1 MSLWSRFKN
10 LDRAFA
16 WSFLGF
22 IVGIWGLAG
31 AGFGVWAYFN
41 SPSPRLTYEVLTNTP
56 VFDVREKVDELQV
69 LYKDIDI
76 TDGDFILQVITF
88 RVVNNGQVDIKKD
101 FYDAENS
108 PLGIRLSEGEIVE
121 NPVIIS
127 SSNEYLDES
136 LKLDVI
142 DSKEVQI
149 QPVIL
154 NSGDF
159 FTIKL
164 LALISSESVD
174 LEATGKIAGINSI
187 ELKELYESDI
197 EFATDDQINITLTS
211 SRLTAV
217 TLSSILTIGVIC
229 VLSLIILRI
238 RK

>member
-1 MSLWSRFKN
+1 
-10 LDRAFA
+10 
-16 WSFLGF
+16 
-22 IVGIWGLAG
+22 VGLAG

-56 VFDVREKVDELQV
+56 VFDVREEVDKLQV
-69 LYKDIDI
+69 LYNDIDI

-88 RVVNNGQVDIKKD
+88 RVVNSGQVNIKKD

-108 PLGIRLSEGEIVE
+108 PLGIRLSEGKIVE
-121 NPVIIS
+121 KPVVIS

-136 LKLDVI
+136 VRLDVI

-154 NSGDF
+154 DSGDF

-174 LEATGKIAGINSI
+174 LEATGKIAGINYI

-197 EFATDDQINITLTS
+197 EFATDGQINITLPS
-211 SRLTAV
+211 SRITTFIPLYMM
-217 TLSSILTIGVIC
+217 TLVAFC
-229 VLSLIILRI
+229 FVFFRLSKKI
-238 RK
+238 